1 LRLCDNARA
10 PPPRWQPQGD
20 IGTFPAM
27 RYYFTLAVT
36 LVILWL
42 GLSGVYKP
50 LLFALGAASVALV
63 VWLTERMEVLGAE
76 HDPATLSWRLLV
88 YWGWLV
94 GQVILSNIAV
104 ARAVLDPRRIQPT
117 LIQVPV
123 RQQTNMGRVTYANSI
138 TLTPGTVTTWLAS
151 NGDRAQVH
159 ALLADAVEGLETDA
173 MGQRVQWLEGKP
185 R

>member
-1 LRLCDNARA
+1 
-10 PPPRWQPQGD
+10 
-20 IGTFPAM
+20 M
-27 RYYFTLAVT
+27 RYYLSLA
-36 LVILWL
+36 LMLALLWL

-50 LLFALGAASVALV
+50 LLFVLGVASVGLV

-76 HDPATLSWRLLV
+76 HDAATLSWRLLV
-88 YWGWLV
+88 YWIWLV

-117 LIQVPV
+117 LITVPV
-123 RQQTNMGRVTYANSI
+123 RQHTNVGRVTYANSI

-151 NGDRAQVH
+151 DGDRAQVH

-173 MGQRVQWLEGKP
+173 MGRRVQWLEGKP